1 MAALPVEAAGL
12 PYRGAFGGRRPASL
26 GILPLPPGAMPPR
39 HGLRPLKAWRYVGAF
54 GRGGVALAYGRARM
68 ANRDASIDLALDE
81 VAGIETVCRSG
92 QGYAWTRKQGGI
104 RAAGEVEIA
113 GRRIALE
120 ARAVIDD
127 TAAYYERH

>member
-12 PYRGAFGGRRPASL
+12 PYRGAFGGRRAGRL
-26 GILPLPPGAMPPR
+26 HERTAI
-39 HGLRPLKAWRYVGAF
+39 

-120 ARAVIDD
+120 ARAV
-127 TAAYYERH
+127 